1 MENSRLEV
9 LSSDFPLCLGQVLDL
24 QRDVGVLR
32 QDLEAANTKLASS
45 MNSIKTFW
53 SPELKKER
61 SMRRDELQVG
71 PSGAKSSPQV
81 ERYVFAFYG
90 RHYFSV
96 FANCFSS

>member
-1 MENSRLEV
+1 METSYHSDKADS
-9 LSSDFPLCLGQVLDL
+9 LSTSGFTLCLGQVLDL

-61 SMRRDELQVG
+61 SMRRDELQVNCEMFG
-71 PSGAKSSPQV
+71 HFGGSSFVQ
-81 ERYVFAFYG
+81 
-90 RHYFSV
+90 
-96 FANCFSS
+96 

>member
-1 MENSRLEV
+1 MYH
-9 LSSDFPLCLGQVLDL
+9 LSFSSCLGQVLDL

-61 SMRRDELQVG
+61 SMRRDELQVI
-71 PSGAKSSPQV
+71 PSCPYYMCMGLLLSTMELNNYNYNSM
-81 ERYVFAFYG
+81 
-90 RHYFSV
+90 
-96 FANCFSS
+96 

>member
-1 MENSRLEV
+1 MVVGKEKMKMENNSQLEKSDMT
-9 LSSDFPLCLGQVLDL
+9 SSTSAFPLCLGQVLDL

-61 SMRRDELQVG
+61 SMRRDELQVQ
-71 PSGAKSSPQV
+71 ST
-81 ERYVFAFYG
+81 ENDY
-90 RHYFSV
+90 
-96 FANCFSS
+96 N